1 MNTHIE
7 RQLSGAENLDSVD
20 SFGDAGQAEAVERH
34 MSNTVC
40 NSVAEIAEADLGT
53 ALLDDG
59 SASALTQC
67 CNDTP
72 ARIAVDPITDE
83 LQFESQGH
91 PYTCGG
97 RSLGFARARGDC
109 VSRSI
114 GKDTFSRQL

>member
-91 PYTCGG
+91 PYTCP
-97 RSLGFARARGDC
+97 RETLGLAARQAAWRADEYHHC
-109 VSRSI
+109 
-114 GKDTFSRQL
+114 